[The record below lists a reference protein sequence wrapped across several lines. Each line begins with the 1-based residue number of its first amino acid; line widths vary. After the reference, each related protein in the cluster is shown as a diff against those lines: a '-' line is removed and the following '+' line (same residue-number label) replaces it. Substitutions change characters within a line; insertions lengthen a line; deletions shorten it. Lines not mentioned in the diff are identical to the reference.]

1 MCFYSGIKR
10 KQESTISRVLSWA
23 TIHLIHSSPNVFSNL
38 PRSLLGFTIRLI
50 SYTPLFGLAPGGV
63 YLAAKCH
70 HSRGA
75 LLPHHFTLTSKAGGI
90 FSVAL
95 SMGSHPPGV
104 TWHPI
109 RRSPD
114 FPLKTSIMKNTAIA

>member
-1 MCFYSGIKR
+1 LPRNVTIHAVRSYR
-10 KQESTISRVLSWA
+10 TIS
-23 TIHLIHSSPNVFSNL
+23 PL
-38 PRSLLGFTIRLI
+38 P
-50 SYTPLFGLAPGGV
+50 
-63 YLAAKCH
+63 AK
-70 HSRGA
+70 
-75 LLPHHFTLTSKAGGI
+75 LGGI

-114 FPLKTSIMKNTAIA
+114 FPLKTSILKNTAIA